1 MRLRLN
7 RPDGGAAFRL
17 PRRDQLPTLAL
28 YLAAGALYVGIGL
41 ITQDFLFSVVVA
53 IGYLLI
59 VAWLVPLAVRR
70 LR

>member
-1 MRLRLN
+1 MRLRLT
-7 RPDGGAAFRL
+7 RRSDDAFRF
-17 PRRDQLPTLAL
+17 PRRNQLPTLAL
-28 YLAAGALYVGIGL
+28 YLGAAALYIGIGL

-59 VAWLVPLAVRR
+59 VAWLVPAVVRR

>member
-1 MRLRLN
+1 MRLRLT
-7 RPDGGAAFRL
+7 RRDDDAAFRL
-17 PRRDQLPTLAL
+17 PGRDQLGTLAL
-28 YLAAGALYVGIGL
+28 YLGAAALYIGIGL